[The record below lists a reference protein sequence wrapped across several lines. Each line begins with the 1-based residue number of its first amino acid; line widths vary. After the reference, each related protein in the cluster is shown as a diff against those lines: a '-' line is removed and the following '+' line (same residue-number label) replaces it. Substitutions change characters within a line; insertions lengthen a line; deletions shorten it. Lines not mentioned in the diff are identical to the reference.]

1 MGAQAIWGLKA
12 SFHCW
17 AVPVANLPQ
26 ALAMVRL
33 ACAALLAASTL
44 RMVISDCES
53 YNYEWE
59 VSSNSWYEAC
69 CVGLDGTK
77 ELSVHTT
84 FHSVNNDEY
93 TTEAVVADDSGD
105 TQHCADSAEG
115 PAGWEYY
122 PIGSYH
128 DNFEH
133 DEKGHLVGAAG
144 KYVRTQ
150 LNWRITCVN
159 PGSGD
164 ECQFVVSKVHLCN
177 NDHCGL
183 AAANGTRV
191 TSRISLPPSGR
202 RNPGTGKSTVM
213 GCIPSNRIAP
223 MLNASL
229 HV

>member
-1 MGAQAIWGLKA
+1 M
-12 SFHCW
+12 
-17 AVPVANLPQ
+17 AV
-26 ALAMVRL
+26 VRL
-33 ACAALLAASTL
+33 VRAALLAASTL

-53 YNYEWE
+53 YNQQWQ
-59 VSSNSWYEAC
+59 VSTDSWYEEC

-77 ELSVHTT
+77 EVSVHTT

-93 TTEAVVADDSGD
+93 KTQGVVADDSGN
-105 TQHCADSAEG
+105 TQHCADAAGG
-115 PAGWEYY
+115 PAGWQYY
-122 PIGSYH
+122 DLGNYH

-133 DEKGHLVGAAG
+133 DEKYHLLNGAG
-144 KYVRTQ
+144 TYVRTQ
-150 LNWRITCVN
+150 LTWRITCIN

-183 AAANGTRV
+183 AANGTRV
-191 TSRISLPPSGR
+191 TSRISVAPSGR

-213 GCIPSNRIAP
+213 LGSVSASPVQPRAKGYIPSNKIAP